1 MKTSEQI
8 NEVAAALALAQA
20 AMRPAIKDATNPAF
34 RSKYADLAA
43 VWDAAREP
51 LTKQGLAVVQDVC
64 MDEGGIAVT
73 TRLLHKSGQWMEFG
87 PLVVPLAKRD
97 AHGVGSATTYA
108 KRYSFCACVGIAAGD
123 VDDDGNAA
131 VAKATTYEPPKA
143 PAVPT
148 DAQMVRLQELRDA
161 AINGTDALKAAWTAL
176 DKADKTALAG
186 HLDSLKAAAATAD
199 EKVPA

>member
-20 AMRPAIKDATNPAF
+20 AMRPAIKDAMNPAF

-51 LTKQGLAVVQDVC
+51 LTKQGLAVVQDVT

-87 PLVVPLAKRD
+87 PLVVPLSKRD
-97 AHGVGSATTYA
+97 AHGVGSATSYA
-108 KRYSFCACVGIAAGD
+108 KRYSFSACVGIATAD
-123 VDDDGNAA
+123 QDDDGNAA
-131 VAKATTYEPPKA
+131 VAKPSYEPPKA
-143 PAVPT
+143 PAVPS
-148 DAQMVRLQELRDA
+148 DAQMVKLQELRDA
-161 AINGTDALKAAWTAL
+161 SLNGTDALKAAWTAL
-176 DKADKTALAG
+176 GKADKTALAG
-186 HLDSLKAAAATAD
+186 HLDSLKAAAASAD
-199 EKVPA
+199 AKVPA

>member
-1 MKTSEQI
+1 MGGA
-8 NEVAAALALAQA
+8 V
-20 AMRPAIKDATNPAF
+20 KDRQNPHF
-34 RSKYADLAA
+34 RSDYATLASVIDAGRASLAA
-43 VWDAAREP
+43 NGIACV
-51 LTKQGLAVVQDVC
+51 QGLSTTAD
-64 MDEGGIAVT
+64 GLLVT
-73 TRLLHKSGQWMEFG
+73 TRIIHASGEWIEDE
-87 PLVVPLAKRD
+87 LCVPLAKRD
-97 AHGVGSATTYA
+97 AQGMGSAATYGR
-108 KRYSFCACVGIAAGD
+108 RYALAAMLGIAQ

-131 VAKATTYEPPKA
+131 VAKATYEPPKS

-148 DAQMVRLQELRDA
+148 DAQMVKLQELRDA